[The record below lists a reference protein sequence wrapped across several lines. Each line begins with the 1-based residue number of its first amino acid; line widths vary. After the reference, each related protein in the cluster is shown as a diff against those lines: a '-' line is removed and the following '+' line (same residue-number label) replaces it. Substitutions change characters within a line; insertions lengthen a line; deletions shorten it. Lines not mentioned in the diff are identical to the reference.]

1 MGFHR
6 KNRLGEFFERSQKI
20 RGKLLSSFFLFDS
33 GGLDLSA
40 GMLLFSLA
48 SKKAVDK
55 RAVVRN
61 RARRRL
67 REVMKQVATE
77 LPPPPSSRRVT
88 WVGMATRMTA
98 TSDWINLKG
107 EVRSQWEKILSELNK
122 STQEG

>member
-1 MGFHR
+1 
-6 KNRLGEFFERSQKI
+6 LGEFFERSQKI

-33 GGLDLSA
+33 GEFVSSS

-77 LPPPPSSRRVT
+77 LPPPLCGRRVT

-98 TSDWINLKG
+98 ASDWGSLRG
-107 EVRSQWEKILSELNK
+107 EVRWQWEKILSELNK
-122 STQEG
+122 SSPAG